1 MTLSTMPDPGARLAP
16 TSPIPLLRTSSIA
29 HAERDVQR
37 GMLIRVRRGVVASAH
52 LWRALA
58 PWERYAARVHA
69 VTMTHPGVVLCLES
83 AAVLLGLPVIGEPRD
98 VHVLDTPAATARLSG
113 GIRRHT
119 TTGDRTI
126 TDLGGILAASA
137 LDTAIDV
144 ARSRHPAVGLATID
158 AVLRAHRWLSP
169 EALVAHNEARPSSRG
184 RRHARWALH
193 RGDADAETVLESIS
207 RATIEWLGYAPPTL
221 QREFFIDGFVDRTD
235 MWWPAERVIGEA
247 DGEIKYDGS
256 LQDPASAF
264 RREKSRDARL
274 RTVSSG
280 IAHWSW
286 ADVAGIAPL
295 RSALRHAG
303 LRPLRPENSPEL
315 HTLSALL
322 RPAP

>member
-1 MTLSTMPDPGARLAP
+1 MQL
-16 TSPIPLLRTSSIA
+16 
-29 HAERDVQR
+29 

-98 VHVLDTPAATARLSG
+98 VHVLDTPAATARLNG

-119 TTGDRTI
+119 TAGDRTI
-126 TDLGGILAASA
+126 MDLGGILTASV

-144 ARSRHPAVGLATID
+144 ARSRHPAVGLATVD
-158 AVLRAHRWLSP
+158 AALRGHRWLSP
-169 EALVAHNEARPSSRG
+169 GALVAHNEARLSSRG

-207 RATIEWLGYAPPTL
+207 RAAIEWLGYSAPTL
-221 QREFFIDGFVDRTD
+221 QREFLIEGSVDRTD
-235 MWWPAERVIGEA
+235 MWWPDERVIGEA
-247 DGEIKYDGS
+247 DGELKYDGS

-264 RREKSRDARL
+264 RREKARDARL

-280 IAHWSW
+280 IAHWGW
-286 ADVAGIAPL
+286 ADVARIAPL
-295 RSALRHAG
+295 RSALHHAG
-303 LRPLRPENSPEL
+303 LRPIRPESSPEL
-315 HTLSALL
+315 HSLSALL